1 MCAVKRPLRPAR
13 PPHPSTK
20 SSPADDISATN
31 KPVLPCPG
39 GANTRLPSQS
49 CDHLTEL
56 PAPLT
61 SNAGAQT
68 VPWDQSFPP
77 EDVSATPAVPLQ
89 RPRARP
95 RSKVDLQP
103 IKREV
108 KVQTLVKLR
117 EDGLATIAARA
128 TADSKPEVSQGKYLT
143 ELLEAFSAD
152 DWGFPDRYSDSS
164 GYSQSDSEE
173 VEEEDMATLKA
184 RIQAF
189 EQRPVADGSCEDGNN
204 ADFVSKKG
212 PEPRPRPRLQG
223 QPAKSVPPAVAPK
236 PKNFSNAPSNQ
247 PSNKMFWEDGAA
259 VAAESS
265 SSADLKTAETQA
277 ADQPPPSS
285 PPKSGSA
292 LVAPKSTTETLLF
305 SQSVPIPA
313 PRPSPPKHATSVS
326 ETPSLTP
333 IPPPRPVV
341 SPRASLGSAN
351 LEKKLSVGLIIPALP
366 PRSSNG
372 TLAETRNEETKDP
385 AHQTG
390 EGTFLRG
397 LRYLR
402 PLPTPAG
409 ESREL
414 QK

>member
-1 MCAVKRPLRPAR
+1 MKRPLRPAR

-20 SSPADDISATN
+20 SFPVDDTSGTN
-31 KPVLPCPG
+31 KPAVLPCLD
-39 GANTRLPSQS
+39 GANAHLPSQS
-49 CDHLTEL
+49 CDHWTEL
-56 PAPLT
+56 PAPLI
-61 SNAGAQT
+61 SNAGAHT
-68 VPWDQSFPP
+68 VPGDQSFPP
-77 EDVSATPAVPLQ
+77 EDVLATPSVPLQ
-89 RPRARP
+89 CPRPRP
-95 RSKVDLQP
+95 RSKVDLPP
-103 IKREV
+103 IKSEV

-128 TADSKPEVSQGKYLT
+128 TADSKQEASQGKYLT

-164 GYSQSDSEE
+164 GHSQSDSEE
-173 VEEEDMATLKA
+173 DEEEDMATLKA

-189 EQRPVADGSCEDGNN
+189 EQRPVADGSCGDGNN
-204 ADFVSKKG
+204 ADFVAKKG

-236 PKNFSNAPSNQ
+236 PKNFLNAPK

-265 SSADLKTAETQA
+265 SSADVKTAETQA
-277 ADQPPPSS
+277 ADQPPLSS
-285 PPKSGSA
+285 PPKPGSA
-292 LVAPKSTTETLLF
+292 LVASKSTTETLLF
-305 SQSVPIPA
+305 SQSVPVPA
-313 PRPSPPKHATSVS
+313 PRPSPPKHATSAS

-351 LEKKLSVGLIIPALP
+351 LEKKPSVGPIIPTLP

-372 TLAETRNEETKDP
+372 TLAEARNEESKDP

-390 EGTFLRG
+390 E
-397 LRYLR
+397 
-402 PLPTPAG
+402 
-409 ESREL
+409 
-414 QK
+414 